1 MHLILVENETV
12 LFIPTKEQIS
22 RALHSLDPKAE
33 AEADENLK
41 KAVHFLLN
49 VAVPAVEPKV
59 LRNREWVKNETTH
72 VKFLGT
78 SWVCEMATAVLLIDK
93 FSDTGNLT
101 YNLGL
106 TDKSGRALE
115 TKNIPEKKRRKKMHT
130 KTEEKQLQ
138 RSYYHLCMFFKKL
151 QNSDKFEERM
161 KAWDDICCGD
171 RGRVSDEN
179 RVAARTNTVPSAFQ
193 ELGQDDS
200 EAVFQEFLK
209 SSTFA
214 NIWDSVPSLSSSP
227 AGSNSGRSTPSGQS
241 TPRLITQPEQQHES
255 DNSGR
260 SIESFRREGVQV
272 GQV

>member
-1 MHLILVENETV
+1 M
-12 LFIPTKEQIS
+12 
-22 RALHSLDPKAE
+22 LHSLHPT
-33 AEADENLK
+33 AEADEEQK
-41 KAVHFLLN
+41 QAMQFLLT

-59 LRNREWVKNETTH
+59 LRNREWVRNTTTH
-72 VKFLGT
+72 VDFFGN

-106 TDKSGRALE
+106 TDRSGRALE
-115 TKNIPEKKRRKKMHT
+115 TKNVPEKKRRKKMHT

-151 QNSDKFEERM
+151 QSSNGFKERM

-179 RVAARTNTVPSAFQ
+179 RIAARTNTVPTAFQ
-193 ELGQDDS
+193 ELNQDDS
-200 EAVFQEFLK
+200 EAVFHEFLK

-214 NIWDSVPSLSSSP
+214 NIWDSVPSLLSSP
-227 AGSNSGRSTPSGQS
+227 GSNSGSSALTSGQS
-241 TPRLITQPEQQHES
+241 TPQLITQPQQQDEA
-255 DNSGR
+255 NSGGPTVDLFGQDR
-260 SIESFRREGVQV
+260 VGVSQV
-272 GQV
+272 

>member
-1 MHLILVENETV
+1 M
-12 LFIPTKEQIS
+12 K
-22 RALHSLDPKAE
+22 
-33 AEADENLK
+33 
-41 KAVHFLLN
+41 FLLT

-59 LRNREWVKNETTH
+59 LRNREWVKNKTTH
-72 VKFLGT
+72 VKFFGK

-106 TDKSGRALE
+106 TDKSGKALE

-151 QNSDKFEERM
+151 QSSDGFEERM

-179 RVAARTNTVPSAFQ
+179 RIAARTNTVPIAFQ

-214 NIWDSVPSLSSSP
+214 NIWDSVPSLLSSP
-227 AGSNSGRSTPSGQS
+227 GSHSGSSTPSSGQS
-241 TPRLITQPEQQHES
+241 TPPLITQPQQQNEAG
-255 DNSGR
+255 DGNQ
-260 SIESFRREGVQV
+260 SIESFQV
-272 GQV
+272 